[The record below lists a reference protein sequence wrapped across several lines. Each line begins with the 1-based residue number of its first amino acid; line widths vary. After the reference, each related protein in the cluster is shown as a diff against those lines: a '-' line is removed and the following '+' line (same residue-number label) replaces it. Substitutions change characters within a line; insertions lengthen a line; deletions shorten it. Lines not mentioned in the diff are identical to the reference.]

1 MPSMEFNKIIGAV
14 LLVLIVVKVADLAA
28 GAGGAPKPMAK
39 PAFVLGGEAA
49 TKPEATP
56 EAKAEGKAAVPETR
70 TTAKPKSQVAAIGPL
85 LAAASTDK
93 GKSMARRCS
102 TCHDLKKGGKN
113 KVGPALWGIV
123 GAKKA
128 RRSFRYSKALKA
140 AGSDWDY
147 AALDGFLKN
156 PKAYLPGN
164 RMTFSGIKRDGDRAA
179 LILYLRS
186 LSDSPLPL
194 P

>member
-56 EAKAEGKAAVPETR
+56 EAKAEAKPDSKPDS
-70 TTAKPKSQVAAIGPL
+70 KPKSQVAAIGPL
-85 LAAASTDK
+85 LAAASADK
-93 GKSMARRCS
+93 GKSVARKC
-102 TCHDLKKGGKN
+102 TICHSVKKGGKT

-123 GAKKA
+123 GAKKS
-128 RRSFRYSKALKA
+128 RGSFRYSKALKA
-140 AGSDWDY
+140 AGGDWDY
-147 AALDGFLKN
+147 AALSGFLKN